1 LAAASWVL
9 SIINELRYVGRGT
22 GLALFSYATLSASS
36 CVHPKDLGGLSFGT
50 FREVLVQKH
59 D

>member
-1 LAAASWVL
+1 MKERSRA
-9 SIINELRYVGRGT
+9 RYVGRGT